1 MPHRYAMLV
10 VALAVA
16 APVIAQNRRAPV
28 KPPAAERPAP
38 VTAPVAEEKG
48 PMTIDAE
55 RIDGIGELEATAR
68 GSAEINQDDL
78 TIFGDYLK
86 YNQEFGRIDADGGV
100 RLQMGVD
107 RFFGPRL
114 RYSTVDDTGVFEQ
127 PGFLLQR
134 DLPARGNA
142 SSVEFMG
149 KQKYRLKDV
158 SFTTCQ
164 PGNDDWFLEAAE
176 MDLDYDAEV
185 GHAKSPK
192 LRFFDTTILKA
203 PFASFPLENR
213 RKSGLL
219 TPYYAHSS
227 TRGLETSIPIYWN
240 IAPERDYTLTPVYMT
255 KRGLLLKNELRY
267 LDRPYAGELRLEY
280 LPNDATT
287 GVERHGISWQHSQ
300 SLAPGL
306 RAQVDY
312 NQVSDARY
320 FVDLSSQV
328 RQASIGNLT
337 QDANATYSSS
347 IAGIGYGLTTRV
359 QRFQTLQDPLAPIVP
374 PYARI
379 PQINFSTGKNDV
391 GGLVDTSLNMEY
403 VRFLHPTLVQG
414 SRISA
419 NPAFASPV
427 LAPGWFITPKA
438 GLRYMGYNIENTP
451 AGTAGSPGVAIPW
464 FSADTGLIFERDA
477 RWFGENLT
485 QTFEPRLF
493 YVYVPYRNQDQIPI
507 FDTGLAEFNFPQ
519 LFSENRFA
527 GGDRFGDA
535 NQLTTTFTT
544 RFLQNNGQEALRA
557 TLGQRY
563 YFTNE
568 RVGLTPT
575 DTLRTYHTSDLLASV
590 GGRLF
595 KYWTFDTTT
604 QYNQRESKAQRYTV
618 STRYSPELA
627 KVVSASYRFN
637 QDPANPLKQI
647 DVSGQLPVAAG
658 WYAVGR
664 YNYSLLDKRLVD
676 GLAGVEYN
684 AGCWVFRAVFQRMQA
699 AAQIASTA
707 IFVQIE
713 FTGVGQLGTDE
724 VVTQLKR
731 NVPGYSS
738 TNPRD
743 PTLAPSGV
751 RQRLPFE
758 QVY

>member
-10 VALAVA
+10 VALAA
-16 APVIAQNRRAPV
+16 AASATAQT
-28 KPPAAERPAP
+28 PATVPAQ
-38 VTAPVAEEKG
+38 ALEEKG

-86 YNQEFGRIDADGGV
+86 YNQEFGRVDADGGV

-114 RYSTVDDTGVFEQ
+114 RYSTVDDTGLFEQ
-127 PGFLLQR
+127 PAFLLQR
-134 DLPARGNA
+134 DLPARGSA

-158 SFTTCQ
+158 RFTTCQ

-176 MDLDYDAEV
+176 MDLDYETEV
-185 GHAKSPK
+185 GQSKSPR

-227 TRGLETSIPIYWN
+227 TRGLETGIPIYWN
-240 IAPERDYTLTPVYMT
+240 IAPERDYTLMPVFMS

-280 LPNDATT
+280 MPNDALL
-287 GVERHGISWQHSQ
+287 GRERQGFSWQHSQ
-300 SLAPGL
+300 TLAPGL
-306 RAQVDY
+306 KAQIDY
-312 NQVSDARY
+312 NRVSDDRY

-337 QDANATYSSS
+337 QDANATYSNS
-347 IAGIGYGLTTRV
+347 IAGVGYAITARV

-379 PQINFSTGKNDV
+379 PQINFGTGKNDV

-419 NPAFASPV
+419 SPALASPI
-427 LAPGWFITPKA
+427 LSPGWFFTPKA
-438 GLRYMGYNIENTP
+438 GLRYFGYNLENTP
-451 AGTAGSPGVAIPW
+451 SGIASSPGVAIPW
-464 FSADTGLIFERDA
+464 FSADSGLVFERDT

-485 QTFEPRLF
+485 QTVEPRLF
-493 YVYVPYRNQDQIPI
+493 YVYVPYRNQDQIPL

-535 NQLTTTFTT
+535 NQVTTTLTT

-557 TLGQRY
+557 MVGQRY

-595 KYWTFDTTT
+595 KHLTFDTTT
-604 QYNQRESKAQRYTV
+604 QYNRRESRAERYTV
-618 STRYSPELA
+618 STRYSPEVA
-627 KVVSASYRFN
+627 KVISASYRFN
-637 QDPANPLKQI
+637 QNPANPLKQI
-647 DVSGQLPVAAG
+647 DVSGQLPVGAG
-658 WYAVGR
+658 WYAIGR

-684 AGCWVFRAVFQRMQA
+684 AGCWVFRAVFTRLQA
-699 AAQIASTA
+699 ATQVASTA
-707 IFVQIE
+707 VFIQLE

-731 NVPGYSS
+731 NVPGYST

-743 PTLAPSGV
+743 PSLAPSGA

>member
-68 GSAEINQDDL
+68 GSAEINQDEL